1 MSTSIHLSSKSAFNT
16 LFCCAW
22 RYCFDIWYFV
32 YDRDKLQHGGVST
45 WDFGYSCAAG
55 ILKTPPIHILNN
67 CEIPTY
73 TYISQR
79 NHNPFIY
86 LSPID
91 ISRSVNYYLLIYFLG
106 KIAPHWYIWRI
117 KKGTHS
123 SGTYVYTFI

>member
-1 MSTSIHLSSKSAFNT
+1 MVLGKITIISGIPY
-16 LFCCAW
+16 LF
-22 RYCFDIWYFV
+22 RYRFLLNILVDFRV
-32 YDRDKLQHGGVST
+32 LNHGGVST
-45 WDFGYSCAAG
+45 WDFGYRCAAG

-91 ISRSVNYYLLIYFLG
+91 ISQSVNYYLLIYFLG
-106 KIAPHWYIWRI
+106 KIAPH
-117 KKGTHS
+117 
-123 SGTYVYTFI
+123 